1 MKYKVVREEFGSS
14 NETILEADDLDEL
27 SRLLNEKTGPTGLD
41 IGMNGDEG
49 VDLGLGDE
57 DGGLL

>member
-1 MKYKVVREEFGSS
+1 MKYKVVRSEYASS
-14 NETILEADDLDEL
+14 DETILEADDLDEL

-49 VDLGLGDE
+49 VDLGFGDD

>member
-1 MKYKVVREEFGSS
+1 MKYKVVREEYASS
-14 NETILEADDLDEL
+14 DETILEADDLDEL

-41 IGMNGDEG
+41 IGMNGDDG
-49 VDLGLGDE
+49 VDLVFGDE

>member
-1 MKYKVVREEFGSS
+1 MKYKVVREEYASS
-14 NETILEADDLDEL
+14 DETLLEADDLDEL

-49 VDLGLGDE
+49 VDLGLDG

>member
-1 MKYKVVREEFGSS
+1 MKYKVVREEYASS
-14 NETILEADDLDEL
+14 DETLLEADDLDEL

-41 IGMNGDEG
+41 IGMNGYEG
-49 VDLGLGDE
+49 VDLGLDG